1 VGSSTPLTRW
11 RPFCLA
17 LRERGG
23 RAGERVSEVRER
35 VKTEKRGEE
44 REMGK
49 GEGRRVRKG
58 EGMRKGWKQKKSRKK
73 GGEIK

>member
-1 VGSSTPLTRW
+1 
-11 RPFCLA
+11 
-17 LRERGG
+17 
-23 RAGERVSEVRER
+23 

-73 GGEIK
+73 GGEI